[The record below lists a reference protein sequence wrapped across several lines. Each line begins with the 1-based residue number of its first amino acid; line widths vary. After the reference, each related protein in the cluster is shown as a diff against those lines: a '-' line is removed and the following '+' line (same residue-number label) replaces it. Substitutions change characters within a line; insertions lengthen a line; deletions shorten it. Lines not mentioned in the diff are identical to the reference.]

1 MPLYSYTAV
10 SSSGE
15 HSSGD
20 REAPNER
27 ELARLLREEGHIVVS
42 VVEKD
47 SKKELKILTLINDSL
62 GAISGVPLIE
72 KIVFLKN
79 IQVMVGS
86 GLSLPRALSV
96 SIAQTKNKKFQNALV
111 LIKEDIVQGKTL
123 SESMEKFPNIFSELF
138 SHMIRAG
145 EESGG
150 LDQVITSLI
159 LQLER
164 EYDIKAKIKGAL
176 MYPTV
181 VFVAMIGIAALMLIM
196 VVPQLEE
203 TFQEVGATLPA
214 TTRAIIGI
222 KNFFFSFW
230 HVLLFGGI
238 AGVVGYLAFRRTPR
252 GKKMEGKIFLLL
264 PIVGDMTRKSNA
276 ALAVRTLSSLITA
289 GVPIAQSL
297 EITAAVVSN
306 RYFSD
311 SLLEAAQNIR
321 KGEKLSQTLKKYETL
336 YPVLVLQM
344 LEAGEETGKTA
355 DIFRQLADFL
365 EADVSTMVKNLSSLI
380 EPILML
386 FIGVGVGFF
395 AISMLQPM
403 YSMLRQIK

>member
-20 REAPNER
+20 QEAPNER

-47 SKKELKILTLINDSL
+47 SRKELKILTLINDSL

-96 SIAQTKNKKFQNALV
+96 SMAQTKNKRFKNALSS
-111 LIKEDIVQGKTL
+111 IKEDIIQGKTL

-150 LDQVITSLI
+150 LDQVITNLI

-176 MYPTV
+176 VYPAV
-181 VFVAMIGIAALMLIM
+181 VFVAMIGIAALMLIV

-203 TFQEVGATLPA
+203 TFRELGAELPA
-214 TTRAIIGI
+214 TTRAIIAI
-222 KNFFFSFW
+222 KNFLFSFW
-230 HVLLFGGI
+230 HVLLFAGI
-238 AGVVGYLAFRRTPR
+238 AGTVGYLAFRRTPR
-252 GKKMEGKIFLLL
+252 GKRMEARVFLFL
-264 PIVGDMTRKSNA
+264 PIVGDMTRKVNA
-276 ALAVRTLSSLITA
+276 ALAVRTLSSLISA

-306 RYFSD
+306 GYFSD
-311 SLLEAAQNIR
+311 SLLEAARNIR
-321 KGEKLSQTLKKYETL
+321 KGEKLSETLQKYEAL

-365 EADVSTMVKNLSSLI
+365 EAEVSTMVKNLSSLI

-403 YSMLRQIK
+403 YSMLRQIN